1 MQECIII
8 TGAAT
13 GIGKATL
20 KKFHSEGY
28 TVIGCDINVELG
40 RKLET
45 EFSEKVIFFELDVT
59 KEEMWSNLKNFIIE
73 KNYYIKALFNNA
85 GIFIMNSIEDTT
97 EREYNN
103 MFDIN
108 VKGCFFGLKYIAPI
122 IYKQKFGTIINA
134 SSNAALFGA
143 KGLGIYGATKG
154 AVRTLTKNAAMEYA
168 PYVRVNSIHPGY
180 INTQMIE
187 YAAKL
192 SNKEPIDQANYV
204 PLKRLGNTEEIAEL
218 VYFLS
223 SDNASYITGSEL
235 VIDGGVAA
243 GQSIWEEET

>member
-1 MQECIII
+1 MQECVII

-20 KKFHSEGY
+20 NKFQSEGY
-28 TVIGCDINVELG
+28 MVIGCDINVEIG
-40 RKLET
+40 RKLEF
-45 EFSEKVIFFELDVT
+45 EFGEKVIFFELDVT
-59 KEEMWSNLKNFIIE
+59 KEEMWDNLKKYILE
-73 KNYYIKALFNNA
+73 KNYQIKALFNNA
-85 GIFIMNSIEDTT
+85 GIFIMNSIGDTT
-97 EREYNN
+97 EKEFND

-122 IYKQKFGTIINA
+122 LYEQKSGSIINA

-180 INTQMIE
+180 IHTQMIE

-192 SNKEPIDQANYV
+192 SNKEPIDQAKYV

-218 VYFLS
+218 VYYLS
-223 SDNASYITGSEL
+223 SDKASYITGSEL

>member
-1 MQECIII
+1 MQECVII

-20 KKFHSEGY
+20 KKFQSEGY
-28 TVIGCDINVELG
+28 MVIGCDINVEIG
-40 RKLET
+40 RKLEF
-45 EFSEKVIFFELDVT
+45 EFGEKVIFFELDVT
-59 KEEMWSNLKNFIIE
+59 KEEMWDNLKKYILE
-73 KNYYIKALFNNA
+73 KNYQIKALFNNA
-85 GIFIMNSIEDTT
+85 GIFIMNSIGDTT
-97 EREYNN
+97 EKEFND

-122 IYKQKFGTIINA
+122 LYEQKSGSIINA

-180 INTQMIE
+180 IHTQMIE

-192 SNKEPIDQANYV
+192 SNKEPIDQAKYV

-218 VYFLS
+218 VYYLS
-223 SDNASYITGSEL
+223 SDKASYITGSEL

>member
-28 TVIGCDINVELG
+28 TVIGCDINVDLG
-40 RKLET
+40 NKLES
-45 EFSEKVIFFELDVT
+45 EFGENVSFFELDVT
-59 KEEMWSNLKNFIIE
+59 KEEMWSKLKDYIIE
-73 KNYYIKALFNNA
+73 NNFHVKALFNNA
-85 GIFIMNSIEDTT
+85 GIFIMNSIQDTT
-97 EREYNN
+97 EDEYNS

-108 VKGCFFGLKYIAPI
+108 VRGCFLGLKYIAPI
-122 IYKQKFGTIINA
+122 LYQQKSGSIINA

-180 INTQMIE
+180 IHTQMIE
-187 YAAKL
+187 YAAQISK
-192 SNKEPIDQANYV
+192 KEPIDQAKYV

-218 VYFLS
+218 VYYLS
-223 SDNASYITGSEL
+223 SDKASYITGSEI

>member
-1 MQECIII
+1 MEQVVVI

-13 GIGKATL
+13 GIGKATV

-28 TVIGCDINVELG
+28 TIIGCDINVEQG
-40 RKLET
+40 RQLET
-45 EFSEKVIFFELDVT
+45 EFGKKVIFFELDVT
-59 KEEMWSNLKNFIIE
+59 KEIMWENLKNYIIE
-73 KNYYIKALFNNA
+73 KNYSIKALFNNA
-85 GIFIMNSIEDTT
+85 GIFIMNSLEGTT
-97 EREYNN
+97 EDEYNQ

-122 IYKQKFGTIINA
+122 LYQQQGGSIINA

-180 INTQMIE
+180 IHTQMIE
-187 YAAKL
+187 YAAKV
-192 SNKEPIDQANYV
+192 SNKEPIDQAKFV

-218 VYFLS
+218 VYYLS
-223 SDNASYITGSEL
+223 SDKASYITGSEL

-243 GQSIWEEET
+243 GQSIWEEEE